1 MSKTEKRISINE
13 LEKIATENYIPTKTV
28 EWNGVEII
36 IKNTLSL
43 HEVIDFVDGVAT
55 SCFKQETGAYMPEV
69 KDFAI
74 KCCIMQLYANFR
86 LPSNVETRYDLV
98 YRTDAVDVIVQ
109 YINKVQLEEIV
120 DAIND
125 KIDNIAQAN
134 IEMVNIQMNELY
146 TSFNNLQEQMNSIF
160 SGIKEDDM
168 AKLLGAM
175 SEGKL
180 DEEKLVQAYMQSKKD
195 GE

>member
-13 LEKIATENYIPTKTV
+13 LEKIATQNYVPTKTI

-43 HEVIDFVDGVAT
+43 HEVIDFVDGVST
-55 SCFKQETGAYMPEV
+55 RCFKQETGAYMPEV

-146 TSFNNLQEQMNSIF
+146 TSFNSLQEQMNSIF
-160 SGIKEDDM
+160 SGVKEDDM
-168 AKLLGAM
+168 AKLLGAI